1 MWNRFNDFGEVHS
14 YLCLHDICSS
24 FQAEKAHLTFMFPK
38 SYKLNITNPF
48 TFIRTIQ
55 LNLNYE
61 QVFYN
66 HRTICLKCIK
76 HIAEKRRP
84 KDIKNF
90 SNDFQFACKSF
101 KVQTTVNCWNN
112 HRNENWERFCNW
124 LNCVELEQF
133 DT

>member
-1 MWNRFNDFGEVHS
+1 MSNILNMFSMCETVSMTLGKSILIFVFMTFVLRSEPK
-14 YLCLHDICSS
+14 
-24 FQAEKAHLTFMFPK
+24 KAHLTFMFPK

-61 QVFYN
+61 QVFYS

-84 KDIKNF
+84 GYKKL
-90 SNDFQFACKSF
+90 F
-101 KVQTTVNCWNN
+101 K
-112 HRNENWERFCNW
+112 
-124 LNCVELEQF
+124 
-133 DT
+133 